1 MARTPSSCGGSWWY
15 AQPRGRTSGTPQ
27 GGFRIR
33 RCAGPTTEPALG
45 VSNFAPEHLERL
57 IDQTGVVPALNQSEL
72 HPYFTQPDVQRAD
85 AAHGVLTQA

>member
-1 MARTPSSCGGSWWY
+1 MAARTGSGLRRVVGGGE
-15 AQPRGRTSGTPQ
+15 P
-27 GGFRIR
+27 
-33 RCAGPTTEPALG
+33 TEPVPVPGDERDGGPLAAEPAIG

-57 IDQTGVVPALNQSEL
+57 IDQTDVVPALNQSEL